1 MDAYDRDLG
10 MNRSISRRDFLNGVG
25 IAVTASM
32 AVPPWLEAVGLVP
45 GVGAAD
51 QAAVFPEQAP
61 DYYPP
66 VLTGL
71 RGSHPGSFE
80 IAHLLRDAKTW
91 RETATDMGESYD
103 LVVVG
108 GGISGLASAY
118 FFRAALG
125 PRARILVLDNHDD
138 FGGHAKR
145 NEFRHDGRTLLLNGG
160 TLNIEGPGQYSPQ
173 AMGLLR
179 AIGIDIDRFEQ
190 ETAYDRAT
198 YSRLGLRNGVW
209 FNRERFGVDRLVV
222 GTPGGGGRGQAPAT
236 SWPEFLAKTPMAE
249 QAKKDVA
256 RIESKAQPDYMP
268 GLSSDEKKQRL
279 IHMSYQDFLLNVAK
293 VHPDAVWYYQSRSDG
308 LFLMHIDALPAYYAW
323 NMNYAGFQGMNLEPT
338 PPEVLINEPGGQH
351 GRENQARANAAG
363 RAIHFPD
370 GNATIAR
377 LLVRSLIPDAVP
389 GSTQEDVVTARANYA
404 RLDRDGSAVRV
415 RLNSMAVNVQHAGD
429 PASAGDVLVTYVKGG
444 KTLRV
449 RGTHCVLACWNS
461 MIPYLCPELPSKQKE
476 ALAYGIKGPI
486 VYTSVLVRN
495 WTAFQKL
502 GVANITA
509 PGGYHSSVQLP
520 EPVTIGQHQCS
531 RTPEEPTV
539 LHLVRTPGAPGR
551 PRKEQHRLGREEL
564 LRTTF
569 EQFEREIRSQL
580 GRTLSEGGF
589 DPARDIEAITVNRWP
604 HGYTYN
610 YNTLFDP
617 VEWCL
622 SSPDDRACIVGRKQ
636 FGRISIANADAAG
649 SSHTDAAIDMAYRA
663 VGEVIESRTRT
674 SLSNLKRSSQ
684 Q

>member
-1 MDAYDRDLG
+1 MR
-10 MNRSISRRDFLNGVG
+10 RRISRRDFLNGV
-25 IAVTASM
+25 AVALTSS
-32 AVPPWLEAVGLVP
+32 AVAPSRLD
-45 GVGAAD
+45 GAR
-51 QAAVFPEQAP
+51 AAGQPELAP

-66 VLTGL
+66 LRTGL

-80 IAHLLRDAKTW
+80 AAHQLRDAKSW
-91 RETATDMGESYD
+91 RDAAADTRESYD

-118 FFRAALG
+118 FFRQAVGAQ
-125 PRARILVLDNHDD
+125 AKILILDNHDD

-145 NEFRHDGRTLLLNGG
+145 NEFRHGDRTLLLNGG
-160 TLNIEGPGQYSPQ
+160 TLNIEGPGQYSAQ

-179 AIGIDIDRFEQ
+179 AIGIDIERFEQ
-190 ETAYDRAT
+190 ETADDRAI

-222 GTPGGGGRGQAPAT
+222 GTPGGGGRGQAGAT
-236 SWPEFLAKTPMAE
+236 SWPEFLAKTPLSE
-249 QAKKDVA
+249 QARQDIA
-256 RIESKAQPDYMP
+256 RIESKDQPDYMA

-279 IHMSYQDFLLNVAK
+279 IHMSYQDFLSKVVK
-293 VHPDAVWYYQSRSDG
+293 VHADAVWFYQTRSDG

-323 NMNYAGFQGMNLEPT
+323 NMNYPGFQGMRLEPT

-377 LLVRSLIPDAVP
+377 LLVRSLVP
-389 GSTQEDVVTARANYA
+389 KTMTGSTQEDVVTARADYSQ
-404 RLDRDGSAVRV
+404 LDRETSPVRI
-415 RLNSMAVNVQHAGD
+415 RLNSIAVNVQHAGD
-429 PASAGDVLVTYVKGG
+429 PGSAREIIVTYVKNGQ
-444 KTLRV
+444 TLRV
-449 RGTHCVLACWNS
+449 RAAHGVLACWNS
-461 MIPYLCPELPSKQKE
+461 MIPYLCPELPAKQKE
-476 ALAYGIKGPI
+476 ALAYGIKAPI
-486 VYTSVLVRN
+486 VYTSVLIRD

-520 EPVTIGQHQCS
+520 EPVSIGQHKCP
-531 RTPEEPTV
+531 RTPQEPTV
-539 LHLVRTPGAPGR
+539 LHLVRTPCAPGK
-551 PRKEQHRLGREEL
+551 PRKDQHRLGRAEL
-564 LRTTF
+564 LATTF
-569 EQFEREIRSQL
+569 EQFEREIRGQL
-580 GRTLSEGGF
+580 GRTLADGGF

-622 SSPDDRACIVGRKQ
+622 SSPDDRACVVGRKP

-649 SSHTDAAIDMAYRA
+649 SSHTDAAIDMAHRA
-663 VGEVIESRTRT
+663 IDEILESRTRT
-674 SLSNLKRSSQ
+674 HLSRFKSST
-684 Q
+684 

>member
-1 MDAYDRDLG
+1 MEFNDRDLG
-10 MNRSISRRDFLNGVG
+10 MRRGITRRDFLNGVA
-25 IAVTASM
+25 IALTS
-32 AVPPWLEAVGLVP
+32 
-45 GVGAAD
+45 GAIAPSLAHAIQD
-51 QAAVFPEQAP
+51 AAAPEQAP

-66 VLTGL
+66 LRTGL

-80 IAHLLRDAKTW
+80 VAHQLRDAKAW
-91 RETATDMGESYD
+91 RDAAADTGETYD
-103 LVVVG
+103 LIVVG
-108 GGISGLASAY
+108 GGISGLSAAY
-118 FFRAALG
+118 FFREAVGRQAK
-125 PRARILVLDNHDD
+125 ILVLDNHDD

-145 NEFRHDGRTLLLNGG
+145 NEFRHGDRTLVLNGG
-160 TLNIEGPGQYSPQ
+160 TLNIEGPGQYSPE

-190 ETAYDRAT
+190 ETADDRAI
-198 YSRLGLRNGVW
+198 YARLGLRNGVW
-209 FNRERFGVDRLVV
+209 FNTERFGVDRLVV
-222 GTPGGGGRGQAPAT
+222 GTSRDG
-236 SWPEFLAKTPMAE
+236 EFLAKTPMADA
-249 QAKKDVA
+249 AKRDIA
-256 RIESKAQPDYMP
+256 RIESKDQPDYMP
-268 GLSSDEKKQRL
+268 GLSSDEKKQKL
-279 IHMSYQDFLLNVAK
+279 IHMSYQDFLVNVAK
-293 VHPDAVWYYQSRSDG
+293 VHPDAVWFYQTRSDG

-323 NMNYAGFQGMNLEPT
+323 NMNYPGFQGMHLDPT
-338 PPEVLINEPGGQH
+338 PPEVLIHEPGGQH

-377 LLVRSLIPDAVP
+377 LLVRALVPKAIP
-389 GSTQEDVVTARANYA
+389 GSTQEDVVTARADYA
-404 RLDRDGSAVRV
+404 QLDRDASPVRI
-415 RLNSMAVNVQHAGD
+415 RLNSIAVNVQHDGE
-429 PASAGDVLVTYVKGG
+429 PRSAKGVAITYVKGG

-461 MIPYLCPELPSKQKE
+461 VIPYLCPELPAKQKE
-476 ALAYGIKGPI
+476 ALAYGIKAPI
-486 VYTSVLVRN
+486 VYTSVLVRD

-520 EPVTIGQHQCS
+520 EPVTIGRYQCS
-531 RTPEEPTV
+531 RTPAEPTV
-539 LHLVRTPGAPGR
+539 LHLVRTPCAPGK
-551 PRKEQHRLGREEL
+551 PRKEQHRLGRADL
-564 LRTTF
+564 LATTF

-580 GRTLSEGGF
+580 ARTLVDGGF
-589 DPARDIEAITVNRWP
+589 DPSRDIEAITVNRWP

-622 SSPDDRACIVGRKQ
+622 SSPDDRACVVGRRP

-663 VGEVIESRTRT
+663 VGEVVDSRAREY
-674 SLSNLKRSSQ
+674 LSRLKPSTI
-684 Q
+684 

>member
-1 MDAYDRDLG
+1 MDANDRALG
-10 MNRSISRRDFLNGVG
+10 MQRDITRRDFLNGVA
-25 IAVTASM
+25 IAATA
-32 AVPPWLEAVGLVP
+32 ATVGRPLVEAFGVPA
-45 GVGAAD
+45 
-51 QAAVFPEQAP
+51 QAPAPEQAP

-66 VLTGL
+66 LRTGL

-80 IAHLLRDAKTW
+80 VAHQLRDARAWHDAAADT
-91 RETATDMGESYD
+91 GESYD
-103 LVVVG
+103 LVIVG
-108 GGISGLASAY
+108 GGISGLSSAY
-118 FFRAALG
+118 FFREAVG
-125 PRARILVLDNHDD
+125 RQARILVLDNHDD

-145 NEFRHDGRTLLLNGG
+145 NEFRHGDRTLLLNGG

-179 AIGIDIDRFEQ
+179 SVGIDIDRFEQ
-190 ETAYDRAT
+190 ETAHDRGLYT
-198 YSRLGLRNGVW
+198 RLGLRNAVW
-209 FNRERFGVDRLVV
+209 FNKERFGVDRLVARSTTLSDFV
-222 GTPGGGGRGQAPAT
+222 ANTP
-236 SWPEFLAKTPMAE
+236 LAE
-249 QAKKDVA
+249 QAKQDLVRVEGKN
-256 RIESKAQPDYMP
+256 QPDYMP
-268 GLSSDEKKQRL
+268 GLSSDEKKQKL
-279 IHMSYQDFLLNVAK
+279 LHMSYQDFLLHVAK
-293 VHPDAVWYYQSRSDG
+293 VHPDVVWYYQTRSDG

-338 PPEVLINEPGGQH
+338 APEVLINEPGGQH

-377 LLVRSLIPDAVP
+377 LLVRSLVP
-389 GSTQEDVVTARANYA
+389 KTMSGSTQEDIVTARADYA
-404 RLDRDGSAVRV
+404 QLDSDDSPVRI
-415 RLNSMAVNVQHAGD
+415 RLNSIVVNVQHAGD
-429 PASAGDVLVTYVKGG
+429 AASAKEVQVTYVKGG

-449 RGTHCVLACWNS
+449 RGSHCVLACWNS
-461 MIPYLCPELPSKQKE
+461 VIPYLCPELPPKQKE
-476 ALAYGIKGPI
+476 ALAYGIKAPI

-520 EPVTIGQHQCS
+520 EPVTIGEHRCS
-531 RTPEEPTV
+531 QTPDEPTV
-539 LHLVRTPGAPGR
+539 LHLVRTPCAPGK
-551 PRKEQHRLGREEL
+551 PRKEQHRLGRAEL
-564 LRTTF
+564 LATTF

-580 GRTLSEGGF
+580 GRTLVDGGF

-610 YNTLFDP
+610 YNSLFDP

-622 SSPDDRACIVGRKQ
+622 SSPDDRACVVGRKQ

-663 VGEVIESRTRT
+663 VGEVVESRTRQF
-674 SLSNLKRSSQ
+674 LSHVKPSTD
-684 Q
+684 

>member
-1 MDAYDRDLG
+1 MDASDRNLG
-10 MNRSISRRDFLNGVG
+10 LHRDITRRDFLNGV
-25 IAVTASM
+25 AVALTGATIGSPVVD
-32 AVPPWLEAVGLVP
+32 AFGAPPQVPA
-45 GVGAAD
+45 
-51 QAAVFPEQAP
+51 PEQAP

-66 VLTGL
+66 LRTGL

-80 IAHLLRDAKTW
+80 VAHQLRDAKAW
-91 RETATDMGESYD
+91 RDAASDTGESYD

-118 FFRAALG
+118 FFREAVGRQAK
-125 PRARILVLDNHDD
+125 ILILDNHDD

-145 NEFRHDGRTLLLNGG
+145 NEFRHGDRTLLLNGG

-190 ETAYDRAT
+190 ETANDRAI
-198 YSRLGLRNGVW
+198 YSRLGLRNGAW
-209 FNRERFGVDRLVV
+209 FNKERFGADRLVV
-222 GTPGGGGRGQAPAT
+222 GTPSAGGGGRGQANAT
-236 SWPEFLAKTPMAE
+236 TWPEFLTKTPLAD
-249 QAKKDVA
+249 QAKRDIA
-256 RIESKAQPDYMP
+256 RVESKDQPDYMP

-279 IHMSYQDFLLNVAK
+279 IHMSYQDFLLNVAN
-293 VHPDAVWYYQSRSDG
+293 VHADAVWFYQTRSDG

-323 NMNYAGFQGMNLEPT
+323 NMNYPGFQGMHLDPT

-377 LLVRSLIPDAVP
+377 LLVRSLVP
-389 GSTQEDVVTARANYA
+389 KTLSGSNQEDIVTARADYSQ
-404 RLDRDGSAVRV
+404 LDRDPSPVRV
-415 RLNSMAVNVQHAGD
+415 RLNSIVVNVQHAGD
-429 PASAGDVLVTYVKGG
+429 LRSANEVLVTYVKGG

-449 RGTHCVLACWNS
+449 RGSHCVLACWNS
-461 MIPYLCPELPSKQKE
+461 MIPYLCPELPPKQKE
-476 ALAYGIKGPI
+476 ALAYGIKAPI
-486 VYTSVLVRN
+486 VYTSVLVRD
-495 WTAFQKL
+495 WTAFHKL

-520 EPVTIGQHQCS
+520 EPVTIGQYRCS
-531 RTPEEPTV
+531 ETPEEPTV
-539 LHLVRTPGAPGR
+539 LHLVRTPCAPGK
-551 PRKEQHRLGREEL
+551 PRKEQHRLGRAEL
-564 LRTTF
+564 LATTF

-580 GRTLSEGGF
+580 GRTLVEGGF

-617 VEWCL
+617 VDWCL
-622 SSPDDRACIVGRKQ
+622 SSPDDRACVVGRKQ

-649 SSHTDAAIDMAYRA
+649 SSHTDAAIDMAHRA
-663 VGEVIESRTRT
+663 IGEVIESR
-674 SLSNLKRSSQ
+674 SHQYLSHLRSSSA
-684 Q
+684 